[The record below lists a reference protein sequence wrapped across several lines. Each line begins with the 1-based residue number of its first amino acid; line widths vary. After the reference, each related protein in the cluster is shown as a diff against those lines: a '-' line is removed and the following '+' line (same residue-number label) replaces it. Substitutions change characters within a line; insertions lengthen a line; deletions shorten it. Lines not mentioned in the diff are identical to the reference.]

1 MKVAI
6 IQPFKV
12 KNVLEDKVTEIKISM
27 NQFSISD
34 KVDMFKHRSELICLD
49 LISASV
55 AKDRLQKDY
64 KKLENKLKT
73 KVAEKKVI
81 EIKKIELEKK
91 VLQITNGNADI
102 PLNRIILEKEVGIQ
116 NLKKKLKLPHDSHV
130 ETIELKVVLEEKNLE
145 TKFQNAKAMV
155 GTMQIK
161 KEELEQEIQLLKQQ
175 VEKLSLV
182 DSAFSIASELGE
194 LIVTNL
200 ELINLQEELDQIKKN
215 LVEKDN

>member
-1 MKVAI
+1 M
-6 IQPFKV
+6 
-12 KNVLEDKVTEIKISM
+12 
-27 NQFSISD
+27 
-34 KVDMFKHRSELICLD
+34 
-49 LISASV
+49 
-55 AKDRLQKDY
+55 
-64 KKLENKLKT
+64 
-73 KVAEKKVI
+73 
-81 EIKKIELEKK
+81 
-91 VLQITNGNADI
+91 
-102 PLNRIILEKEVGIQ
+102 
-116 NLKKKLKLPHDSHV
+116 

-200 ELINLQEELDQIKKN
+200 ELINL
-215 LVEKDN
+215 